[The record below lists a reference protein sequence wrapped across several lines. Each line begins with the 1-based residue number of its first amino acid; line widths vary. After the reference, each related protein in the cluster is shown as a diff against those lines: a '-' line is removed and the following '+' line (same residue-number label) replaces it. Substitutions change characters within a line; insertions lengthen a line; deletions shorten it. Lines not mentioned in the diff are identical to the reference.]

1 MKKIIS
7 TLWLVISCILLC
19 ACQRT
24 PDKPAVIVGDERQYF
39 EPASQ
44 GGNPLTDDLP
54 ERYEGIIDVENKNV
68 KIKIDASVISPVLER
83 YAVFSARPEFIS
95 QAMVDKARAALIGD
109 KTMYDP
115 LSITDLTQEEVL
127 IRLSS
132 YKQAQAEL

>member
-1 MKKIIS
+1 MRHFPLEEEAKMKKIIS

-54 ERYEGIIDVENKNV
+54 ERYEGIIDVGNKNV
-68 KIKIDASVISPVLER
+68 KIKIHAFIFQPPFP
-83 YAVFSARPEFIS
+83 FSA
-95 QAMVDKARAALIGD
+95 Q
-109 KTMYDP
+109 
-115 LSITDLTQEEVL
+115 
-127 IRLSS
+127 
-132 YKQAQAEL
+132 